1 MGPEKRLPLA
11 LFTCFVVILGLQL
24 FNAPK
29 QMSEEDR
36 AKLEAQQAEAEAEG
50 SGAAVA
56 PDGEASDVEPAA
68 EQPQLE
74 SWDDWLTFGKAGEP
88 GYMAVH
94 FDSYGGSVS
103 EIRLGNHFTRVGFDE
118 TERADQENWVRLV
131 RPGVSRGRIYTT
143 LMVLPGVETAKRMAA
158 DVSKVHWRHELLE
171 EGAGVRFVHED
182 IRGIVLTK
190 TIRAVPGTYDLDV
203 ELSVSSTD
211 ASLEGTNL
219 KFSLVA
225 AVGMQAATDDGA
237 YQEPQ
242 AVAAYVGGDPKTSA
256 VDLDG
261 SPARETLKSAG
272 DEPIGYFG
280 CQNKYFAMLM
290 RPADEAS
297 GRAIRESSKVAV
309 EDYEW
314 VSNPENDPT
323 WDKRFR
329 DMLVEGTIAYKV
341 PAAGETSSRRY
352 ELYAGP
358 KDASLFEGE
367 DAVFQTLL
375 REDLGFFDGIASLIL
390 GFLRFLHGIVGN
402 WGWAI
407 ILLTL
412 TVRMMLFPLQRKM
425 QTSMARHAT
434 KMRRVQPKLDAIKEK
449 YAKDPQKLRQEQ
461 AKLFQEEGAMP
472 PIGGC
477 LPIFLQIPI
486 FFGLF
491 SALRVAFDLRHQ
503 PFMGWIQD
511 LSQPDR
517 LITFAESYP
526 FIGDSFNLLPI
537 LMVVLWIGQQKV
549 MPKPASMSEQQE
561 QMQKIMM
568 WMPIMFGFFLYKY
581 ASGLSLY
588 MITTSAFGIIEST
601 VIRRVWPIDETEQPK
616 KKSRFMSR
624 IEELQKQAVA
634 MQEQQQKARGQQPKG
649 GGGKKRR

>member
-24 FNAPK
+24 FNAPA
-29 QMSEEDR
+29 QVSDEDR
-36 AKLEAQQAEAEAEG
+36 AALEQQLAGEE
-50 SGAAVA
+50 SPA
-56 PDGEASDVEPAA
+56 PVVPASVTTGEDAP
-68 EQPQLE
+68 EQPAVD
-74 SWDDWLTFGKAGEP
+74 SWDDWLTFGAPGDP
-88 GYMAVH
+88 GYMQVH

-103 EIRLGNHFTRVGFDE
+103 EIRLGDHFTRVGFDE
-118 TERADQENWVRLV
+118 AERADRENWVRLV
-131 RPGVSRGRIYTT
+131 RPGVARGRIFTT

-158 DVSKVHWRHELLE
+158 DPSKVHWKHEVLE
-171 EGAGVRFVHED
+171 EGEGVRFVHED
-182 IRGIVLTK
+182 ARGLVLTK
-190 TIRAVPGTYDLDV
+190 TVRAVPGTYDLDV
-203 ELSVSSTD
+203 ELAVSSTE
-211 ASLEGTNL
+211 AELEGASL

-225 AVGMQAATDDGA
+225 AVGMQAATSDAA
-237 YQEPQ
+237 YTEPQ
-242 AVAAYVGGDPKTSA
+242 AVAAYVDGDPKTSG

-261 SPARETLKSAG
+261 VPARETLKSAG
-272 DEPIGYFG
+272 DRPIGYFG

-290 RPADEAS
+290 RPADEFS
-297 GRAIRESSKVAV
+297 ERALRESSKVAV

-314 VSNPENDPT
+314 TREPANQAARDE
-323 WDKRFR
+323 RFR
-329 DMLVEGTIAYKV
+329 DMLVEGTIAFKV
-341 PAAGETSSRRY
+341 PANGEASARRY
-352 ELYAGP
+352 ELFAGP
-358 KDASLFEGE
+358 KDASLFVGD
-367 DAVFQTLL
+367 DAIFQTLL
-375 REDLGFFDGIASLIL
+375 REDLGFFDGIASVIL

-412 TVRMMLFPLQRKM
+412 TVRMLLFPLQRKM

-434 KMRRVQPKLDAIKEK
+434 KMRRVQPKIDAIKEK

-461 AKLFQEEGAMP
+461 ARIFQEEGAMP

-517 LITFAESYP
+517 LITFADSYP
-526 FIGDSFNLLPI
+526 FVGDAFNLLPL

-549 MPKPASMSEQQE
+549 MPKPATMNEQQA

-568 WMPIMFGFFLYKY
+568 WMPIMFGFFLYNY

-588 MITTSAFGIIEST
+588 MITTSAFGIVEST

-616 KKSRFMSR
+616 KKGRFMAR
-624 IEELQKQAVA
+624 LEELQKQAVA
-634 MQEQQQKARGQQPKG
+634 MQEQQQKARGQQGK

>member
-11 LFTCFVVILGLQL
+11 LFTCFVVLLGLQL
-24 FNAPK
+24 FSAPA
-29 QMSEEDR
+29 QVSDEDR
-36 AKLEAQQAEAEAEG
+36 ATLEQQLAGEEG
-50 SGAAVA
+50 PAPVA
-56 PDGEASDVEPAA
+56 LAPSATDVEAP
-68 EQPQLE
+68 EQPAVD
-74 SWDDWLTFGKAGEP
+74 SWDDWLTFGTPGEP
-88 GYMAVH
+88 GYMQLH

-103 EIRLGNHFTRVGFDE
+103 EICLGNYFTRVGFDE
-118 TERADQENWVRLV
+118 AERADRENWVRLV
-131 RPGVSRGRIYTT
+131 RPGVARGRIFTT
-143 LMVLPGVETAKRMAA
+143 LMVLPGVETAKRLAA
-158 DVSKVHWRHELLE
+158 DPSKVHWRHEVLE

-182 IRGIVLTK
+182 VRGVVLTK
-190 TIRAVPGTYDLDV
+190 TIRAVPGSYDLDV
-203 ELSVSSTD
+203 ELAVSSTD
-211 ASLEGTNL
+211 PGLEGASL

-225 AVGMQAATDDGA
+225 AVGMQAATSDAA
-237 YQEPQ
+237 YSEPQ
-242 AVAAYVGGDPKTSA
+242 AVAAYVGGEPKTSG

-261 SPARETLKSAG
+261 VPARETLKSA
-272 DEPIGYFG
+272 DDKPIGYFG

-290 RPADEAS
+290 RPADEVS
-297 GRAIRESSKVAV
+297 RRALRESSKVAV

-314 VSNPENDPT
+314 ARDAANDPV
-323 WDKRFR
+323 WEERFR
-329 DMLVEGTIAYKV
+329 DMLVEGTVVFKV
-341 PAAGETSSRRY
+341 PADGEASARRY

-358 KDASLFEGE
+358 KDASFFVGDDE
-367 DAVFQTLL
+367 VFQTLL
-375 REDLGFFDGIASLIL
+375 REDLGFFDGIASVIL

-412 TVRMMLFPLQRKM
+412 TVRMLLFPLQRKM

-434 KMRRVQPKLDAIKEK
+434 KMRRVQPKIDAIKEK

-461 AKLFQEEGAMP
+461 ARIFQEEGAMP

-517 LITFAESYP
+517 LITFADSYP
-526 FIGDSFNLLPI
+526 FVGDAFNLLPI
-537 LMVVLWIGQQKV
+537 LMVILWIGQQKV
-549 MPKPASMSEQQE
+549 MPKPATMNEQQA

-568 WMPIMFGFFLYKY
+568 WMPIMFGFFLYNY

-588 MITTSAFGIIEST
+588 MITTSAFGIVEST

-616 KKSRFMSR
+616 KKSRFMAR
-624 IEELQKQAVA
+624 IEELQKQAVV
-634 MQEQQQKARGQQPKG
+634 MQEQQKARGQQGK

>member
-11 LFTCFVVILGLQL
+11 LFTCFVVLFGLQL
-24 FNAPK
+24 FIAPA
-29 QMSEEDR
+29 QVSEEDR
-36 AKLEAQQAEAEAEG
+36 AALEQQLASEESPAP
-50 SGAAVA
+50 AAT
-56 PDGEASDVEPAA
+56 ASDATDEDVA
-68 EQPQLE
+68 EQTAVD
-74 SWDDWLTFGKAGEP
+74 SWDDWLTFGTPGEQ
-88 GYMAVH
+88 GYMQVH

-103 EIRLGNHFTRVGFDE
+103 EIRLGNYFTRVGFDE
-118 TERADQENWVRLV
+118 AERADRENWVRLV
-131 RPGVSRGRIYTT
+131 RPGVERGRIFTT

-158 DVSKVHWRHELLE
+158 DPSKVHWRHEVLE
-171 EGAGVRFVHED
+171 EGEGVRFVHED
-182 IRGIVLTK
+182 PRGVVLTK
-190 TIRAVPGTYDLDV
+190 TIRPVPGTYDLDV
-203 ELSVSSTD
+203 ELGVSSTEAELQD
-211 ASLEGTNL
+211 AAL

-225 AVGMQAATDDGA
+225 AVGMEAATSDSA
-237 YQEPQ
+237 YSEPQ
-242 AVAAYVGGDPKTSA
+242 AVAAYVGGDPKTSGL
-256 VDLDG
+256 DLDG

-272 DEPIGYFG
+272 DGPIGYFG

-290 RPADEAS
+290 RPADEVS
-297 GRAIRESSKVAV
+297 GRALRESSKLAV

-314 VSNPENDPT
+314 VKDPSNEPVWE
-323 WDKRFR
+323 KRFR

-341 PAAGETSSRRY
+341 PAGGETSSRRF

-358 KDASLFEGE
+358 KDASFFVGD
-367 DAVFQTLL
+367 DAVYQTLL
-375 REDLGFFDGIASLIL
+375 REDLGFFDGIASVIL
-390 GFLRFLHGIVGN
+390 GFLRFLHGLVGN

-412 TVRMMLFPLQRKM
+412 TVRMLLFPLQRKM

-434 KMRRVQPKLDAIKEK
+434 KMRRVQPKLDAIKEQ

-461 AKLFQEEGAMP
+461 ARIFKEEGAMP

-503 PFMGWIQD
+503 PFVGWIQD

-517 LITFAESYP
+517 LITFADSYP
-526 FIGDSFNLLPI
+526 FFGDAFNLLPI
-537 LMVVLWIGQQKV
+537 LMVILWIGQQKV
-549 MPKPASMSEQQE
+549 MPKPATTNEQQA

-568 WMPIMFGFFLYKY
+568 WMPIMFGFFLYNY

-601 VIRRVWPIDETEQPK
+601 VIRRVWPIDETEQTKKKK
-616 KKSRFMSR
+616 KKSRFMAR
-624 IEELQKQAVA
+624 VEELQKQAVA
-634 MQEQQQKARGQQPKG
+634 MQEQKARAQQGK

>member
-1 MGPEKRLPLA
+1 MGPEKRLPFA
-11 LFTCFVVILGLQL
+11 LFTCFVLIVGLQL
-24 FNAPK
+24 LNAPA
-29 QMSEEDR
+29 QVSEEDR
-36 AKLEAQQAEAEAEG
+36 AALEQQIAGEESPAPVVPAADASEEDAPEQ
-50 SGAAVA
+50 AAVDA
-56 PDGEASDVEPAA
+56 
-68 EQPQLE
+68 
-74 SWDDWLTFGKAGEP
+74 WDEWLTFGAPGEP
-88 GYMAVH
+88 GYMQVH
-94 FDSYGGSVS
+94 FDSYGGSAS

-118 TERADQENWVRLV
+118 AERAQRENWVRLV
-131 RPGVSRGRIYTT
+131 RPGVARGRIFTT

-158 DVSKVHWRHELLE
+158 DPSKVHWRHEVLE
-171 EGAGVRFVHED
+171 EGEGVRFVHED
-182 IRGIVLTK
+182 ARGLVLTK
-190 TIRAVPGTYDLDV
+190 TVRAVPGTYNLDV
-203 ELSVSSTD
+203 ELAVSSSAPD
-211 ASLEGTNL
+211 LEGVSL

-225 AVGMQAATDDGA
+225 AVGMQAATSDAA
-237 YQEPQ
+237 YSEPQ
-242 AVAAYVGGDPKTSA
+242 AVAAYVSGDPKTSGL
-256 VDLDG
+256 DLDG
-261 SPARETLKSAG
+261 NPARETLKSAG

-290 RPADEAS
+290 RPADEVS
-297 GRAIRESSKVAV
+297 GRALRESSKLAV
-309 EDYEW
+309 EDFEW
-314 VSNPENDPT
+314 AQDAANRPDWEE
-323 WDKRFR
+323 RFR
-329 DMLVEGTIAYKV
+329 DMLVEGTIAFKV
-341 PAAGETSSRRY
+341 PAGGESSARRY
-352 ELYAGP
+352 ELFAGP
-358 KDASLFEGE
+358 KDASLFVGD
-367 DAVFQTLL
+367 DAIYQTLL
-375 REDLGFFDGIASLIL
+375 REDLGFFDGIASVIL

-412 TVRMMLFPLQRKM
+412 TVRMLLFPLQRKM

-434 KMRRVQPKLDAIKEK
+434 KMRRVQPKIDAVKEK

-461 AKLFQEEGAMP
+461 ARIFQEEGAMP

-517 LITFAESYP
+517 LITFADTYP
-526 FIGDSFNLLPI
+526 FVGDAFNLLPI

-549 MPKPASMSEQQE
+549 MPKPATMNEQQA

-568 WMPIMFGFFLYKY
+568 WMPIMFGFFLYNY

-588 MITTSAFGIIEST
+588 MITTSAFGIVEST

-616 KKSRFMSR
+616 KKSRFMAR
-624 IEELQKQAVA
+624 VEELQKQAVA
-634 MQEQQQKARGQQPKG
+634 MQEQQQKARGQQGK